1 MSVSP
6 VSYEF
11 TGWEMKLA
19 VGRSLVRSLDNF
31 GIRWLFEC
39 LLLRIAFGN
48 WGKEM
53 VGQEEGV
60 CDARG
65 DHRAGND
72 GSDQEGVLGLGDDL
86 MIEAEEGGD
95 GAEGQACRHHQGVVD
110 TRG

>member
-53 VGQEEGV
+53 VGQEEG
-60 CDARG
+60 DPFGAAEQAATGEARS
-65 DHRAGND
+65 D
-72 GSDQEGVLGLGDDL
+72 GQLGHGADDDL
-86 MIEAEEGGD
+86 GECGGYVEPD
-95 GAEGQACRHHQGVVD
+95 GEQGCD
-110 TRG
+110 